1 MKKLLAVLALIVAS
15 AGMAQAQHS
24 ATLTWGASTP
34 GTCAGTPTLAY
45 NVFRGTTAGGEGT
58 TPLNATPLTV
68 LTFSDTTVVM
78 GTTYFYKVQGV
89 ETCGTFVL
97 TSAMSNEVS
106 AVFPGNPTAPVL
118 QAPVTN

>member
-68 LTFSDTTVVM
+68 LTFSDTTVAL
-78 GTTYFYKVQGV
+78 GTTYFYKVQATEV
-89 ETCGTFVL
+89 CGNFTL
-97 TSAMSNEVS
+97 LSAFSNEVTAIFPS
-106 AVFPGNPTAPVL
+106 APTAPVL
-118 QAPVTN
+118 QPPVTN